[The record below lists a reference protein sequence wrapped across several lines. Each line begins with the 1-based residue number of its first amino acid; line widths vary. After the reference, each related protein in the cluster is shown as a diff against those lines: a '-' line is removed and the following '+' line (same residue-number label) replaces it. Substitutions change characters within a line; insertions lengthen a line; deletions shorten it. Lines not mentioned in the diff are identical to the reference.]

1 MVLHHGV
8 DMAAHRWN
16 YDEYF
21 LRDGRNIGSRNWFT
35 VASDS
40 CVDLWRPLDISL
52 DEALRS
58 IYPTV
63 PELNGGITK
72 EHLID
77 NYALS
82 RNIAKFGLKA
92 TTFFDTLCGC

>member
-1 MVLHHGV
+1 
-8 DMAAHRWN
+8 MAAHRWN

-21 LRDGRNIGSRNWFT
+21 LRGDRNIGSGNWFT
-35 VASDS
+35 VASDW
-40 CVDLWRPLDISL
+40 CVDLSRPLDISL

-77 NYALS
+77 DYALS

-92 TTFFDTLCGC
+92 TTFFDMLCGC